1 MLLEGV
7 FQPCAAS
14 GKEDFIETI
23 IIQAAELPRPK
34 QTGGCVL
41 LPPITKALTAHILD
55 PNLSFVPF
63 FFLIKSLPDL
73 ASSSFL
79 WCIFPTVITAVFS
92 VFTLF
97 CSGGIHYVA
106 ASRCAGHVW
115 SVASIDAARAL
126 SVTYIW
132 ISRVIPF
139 HYLYGVK
146 WSPYIKCSHYAVHM
160 SGGGRGWPVTAAAI
174 VSSMTLA

>member
-1 MLLEGV
+1 M
-7 FQPCAAS
+7 
-14 GKEDFIETI
+14 
-23 IIQAAELPRPK
+23 
-34 QTGGCVL
+34 
-41 LPPITKALTAHILD
+41 
-55 PNLSFVPF
+55 
-63 FFLIKSLPDL
+63 
-73 ASSSFL
+73 

-146 WSPYIKCSHYAVHM
+146 WSPYIKCSHYAVHEWRGAGVACH
-160 SGGGRGWPVTAAAI
+160 SCSHCQLHDAGLSCRLPPSASCLDENYVETVGPLIDFVSNNRPKLKSHNAPPSHSLRRGRLNQKKTDP
-174 VSSMTLA
+174 L